1 MFILNV
7 EPVFC
12 VIVQVVEQGHLKA
25 LSSSVNT
32 MQQVLEEAGQLLKLV
47 WRVSLPSG
55 TVTATSNQQVHTL
68 TQLLTLSHTHSHTSY
83 THTLATQSSVHTQTR
98 LYISTHIFPTNYK

>member
-68 TQLLTLSHTHSHTSY
+68 THAHTHNCSLSLTHQLY
-83 THTLATQSSVHTQTR
+83 THPRNSVFSAHTNKT
-98 LYISTHIFPTNYK
+98 T